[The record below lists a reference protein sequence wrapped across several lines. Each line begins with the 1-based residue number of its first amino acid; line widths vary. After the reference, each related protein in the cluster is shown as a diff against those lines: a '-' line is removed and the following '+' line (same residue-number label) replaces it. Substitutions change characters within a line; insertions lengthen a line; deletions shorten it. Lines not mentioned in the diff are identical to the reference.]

1 MKKIL
6 VACGTGMS
14 TSTMIA
20 HKLQEFLTEQGIA
33 ATTAQCCLNEIPL
46 NCNGMDLIVTSMR
59 TNSDYGVPTLNG
71 AALLTGINDDALKQ
85 QIKALLTQ

>member
-1 MKKIL
+1 MRYRH
-6 VACGTGMS
+6 VDFNHDCTQAATV
-14 TSTMIA
+14 
-20 HKLQEFLTEQGIA
+20 LTEQGIS

-59 TNSDYGVPTLNG
+59 TNSDYGIPTLNG

>member
-20 HKLQEFLTEQGIA
+20 HKLQEFLTEQGIS

-46 NCNGMDLIVTSMR
+46 NCNGMDLIVPETIAQRYQRAGCQLFLPHS
-59 TNSDYGVPTLNG
+59 
-71 AALLTGINDDALKQ
+71 
-85 QIKALLTQ
+85 IK